1 MRNLGASLGEVP
13 SARPQ
18 QSGPGCCDVFSLP
31 VLSACL
37 LKLMLVRTISLHAW
51 KLFNMA
57 NQKLALDVKPDD
69 QDSEQTQGGSPKPS
83 PRFFHHIQLTTAN
96 DLTTYIA
103 PLQPSGSLDFLS
115 HIRIAGPCQ
124 IKTEE
129 LLQLTGLKNL
139 GVLEIM
145 EPADEASPFPRVSDR
160 ILRSWS
166 EEKDVFPKLVIL
178 KIHALYGFS
187 ENSLRYLNKF
197 PALTLFEV
205 GGRPREWQQ
214 SERLCAE
221 VGWVHC
227 DELRARRWPRS
238 SHRSTDTPD
247 SACAQITQQVSD
259 LSCSKDSDLGSWACC
274 IYTSITT
281 KPLSMFRDA
290 GHASSARA
298 SCSCRSGVPFASLI
312 LGLDTQT
319 IRCSSP
325 AARAIYFWRRSFFAE
340 DLSTR
345 AGSDSDRLQEGH
357 SAPVLRS
364 ESPGPTKPAKN
375 NARRTAPTQHSNG
388 GRPKKRRQMGSIGDV
403 LNSLQN

>member
-1 MRNLGASLGEVP
+1 
-13 SARPQ
+13 
-18 QSGPGCCDVFSLP
+18 
-31 VLSACL
+31 
-37 LKLMLVRTISLHAW
+37 MLVRTISLHAW

-57 NQKLALDVKPDD
+57 SQKLALDVKPDD
-69 QDSEQTQGGSPKPS
+69 QDSEETQGNSSKPS
-83 PRFFHHIQLTTAN
+83 RRFFHHIQLTTAN

-103 PLQPSGSLDFLS
+103 PLRPSDSLDFLS

-129 LLQLTGLKNL
+129 LLQLTSLKNL

-145 EPADEASPFPRVSDR
+145 EPADELSPFPRVSDR

-166 EEKDVFPKLVIL
+166 EEENVFPKLVIL
-178 KIHALYGFS
+178 KIYALYGFS

-221 VGWVHC
+221 IGWMHC
-227 DELRARRWPRS
+227 DERRARRWPRS
-238 SHRSTDTPD
+238 SHRYTDTPD

-259 LSCSKDSDLGSWACC
+259 SSCPKDSDLASWACC
-274 IYTSITT
+274 VHTSITT

-290 GHASSARA
+290 GHASSAWA

-325 AARAIYFWRRSFFAE
+325 VARAIYFWRRSFFDE
-340 DLSTR
+340 SLSTR
-345 AGSDSDRLQEGH
+345 TCSDSDRLQEGR
-357 SAPVLRS
+357 SSQFPRS
-364 ESPGPTKPAKN
+364 ESPGSTKPAKN
-375 NARRTAPTQHSNG
+375 NARRTAPVQHNG
-388 GRPKKRRQMGSIGDV
+388 GNRPRKRRQMGSIGDV
-403 LNSLQN
+403 LNNLQN